1 MTPVPVITSAS
12 PADIPVVRRIAL
24 ATWPFAYGGILGAE
38 QLHYMLDLMYSEQ
51 ALVEQMETRG
61 HQFLLAHIGKDALGF
76 ASFSSIEDEPATTRL
91 HKLYVLPD
99 QQGNGIGHAL
109 LATIV
114 EAAITAGHVRLELN
128 VNRFNRAL
136 EFYKRQGFRVVRDE
150 QIDIGQGF
158 IMDDHVL
165 KLELTPKT

>member
-1 MTPVPVITSAS
+1 M
-12 PADIPVVRRIAL
+12 VRSIAFD
-24 ATWPFAYGGILGAE
+24 TWPIAYGEILSAE

-51 ALVEQMETRG
+51 ALVEQMETHG
-61 HQFLLAHIGKDALGF
+61 HSFLLAHIESEALGF
-76 ASFSSIEDEPATTRL
+76 ASFASVDEPPGNVRL
-91 HKLYVLPD
+91 HKLYVLPG
-99 QQGNGIGHAL
+99 QQGKGIGHAL
-109 LATIV
+109 LAAV
-114 EAAITAGHVRLELN
+114 LEFAKAAGHRRLELN

-165 KLELTPKT
+165 ELDLSR